1 MMSYLSIQVILPAP
15 AAAAACFVLHTD
27 IKHTT
32 SIQVIIIIKK
42 L

>member
-1 MMSYLSIQVILPAP
+1 MSYLSIQVILPAP
-15 AAAAACFVLHTD
+15 APAACFVLHTD

-32 SIQVIIIIKK
+32 SIQVIIIKK